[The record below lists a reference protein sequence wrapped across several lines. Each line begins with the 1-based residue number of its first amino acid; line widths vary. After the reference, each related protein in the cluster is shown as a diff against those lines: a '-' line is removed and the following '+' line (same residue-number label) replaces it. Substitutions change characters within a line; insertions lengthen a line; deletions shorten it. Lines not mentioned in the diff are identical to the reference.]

1 MLNMVFCQSSGPKLS
16 DSLHFPLSLVFY
28 LKTLNL
34 NRCSCD
40 IYILNL
46 PSPSEAALSML
57 LGYSEYVRQLPNI
70 SKCLPHHQASE
81 DTLPQSEERISKSR
95 KKWLK
100 STVSDGRTKFK
111 GQTIKQWQGGLLQ

>member
-70 SKCLPHHQASE
+70 SKCLPHHQASV
-81 DTLPQSEERISKSR
+81 DTLPQSVERISKSR
-95 KKWLK
+95 KKW
-100 STVSDGRTKFK
+100 
-111 GQTIKQWQGGLLQ
+111 